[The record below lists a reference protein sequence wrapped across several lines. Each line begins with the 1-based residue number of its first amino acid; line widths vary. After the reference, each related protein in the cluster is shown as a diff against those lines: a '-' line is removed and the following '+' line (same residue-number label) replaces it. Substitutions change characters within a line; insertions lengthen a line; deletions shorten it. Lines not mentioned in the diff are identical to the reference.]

1 MRKSTIN
8 LYQGESV
15 RHKARPEWG
24 VGKVTAVNTCGT
36 IKVIFEDNKEVS
48 IAQAAKYLEKICYKS

>member
-1 MRKSTIN
+1 MRVLKMN

-24 VGKVTAVNTCGT
+24 IGKVIAVNSCGT
-36 IKVIFEDNKEVS
+36 VKVIFEDNKELS
-48 IAQAAKYLEKICYKS
+48 IAQAAKYLEKVV